1 MLLVP
6 LQKPLETRTLID
18 AWTSCCLYGSPSVL
32 CFFVEDELCRGV
44 RFVMAAELP
53 FLEDIAKAYKS
64 GAQRCIGGAL
74 PAFDPRALRRS
85 SRSLLATLTARC
97 HADGGLFLLT
107 PSPRGPRLVA
117 AAPDSDSEEEVQGL
131 AEADAPRLSSALVS
145 PAELEGQ
152 KTGRMAREHV
162 MFMDFQGIFIDF
174 HGFSLIFI
182 EFRDVLSK
190 KRDEDGR
197 FELQLPGL
205 RSVSLAV
212 CQVTQALLMYHAA
225 VRLSRPQLSSS
236 GLVPRGAR
244 WSTKSCQQ
252 PLRVR
257 RMMLRAVR
265 ALRAVT
271 AALPRRFQ
279 LLLASAHEFLA
290 DSFFAEAP
298 TSAELDISRTR
309 AALQHLQKS
318 QEHLKEPGGLAGP
331 GILNSQGVFW
341 RSLWPFRGSKRLERR
356 RSRLKTYSLKHLLL

>member
-1 MLLVP
+1 M
-6 LQKPLETRTLID
+6 
-18 AWTSCCLYGSPSVL
+18 
-32 CFFVEDELCRGV
+32 
-44 RFVMAAELP
+44 
-53 FLEDIAKAYKS
+53 
-64 GAQRCIGGAL
+64 
-74 PAFDPRALRRS
+74 
-85 SRSLLATLTARC
+85 
-97 HADGGLFLLT
+97 
-107 PSPRGPRLVA
+107 
-117 AAPDSDSEEEVQGL
+117 
-131 AEADAPRLSSALVS
+131 
-145 PAELEGQ
+145 
-152 KTGRMAREHV
+152 
-162 MFMDFQGIFIDF
+162 IFID
-174 HGFSLIFI
+174 
-182 EFRDVLSK
+182 FRDVLSK

-205 RSVSLAV
+205 RSVSLASKAV

-271 AALPRRFQ
+271 ATSSLPRRFQ

-331 GILNSQGVFW
+331 G
-341 RSLWPFRGSKRLERR
+341 SLWPFRGSKRLE
-356 RSRLKTYSLKHLLL
+356 SRV